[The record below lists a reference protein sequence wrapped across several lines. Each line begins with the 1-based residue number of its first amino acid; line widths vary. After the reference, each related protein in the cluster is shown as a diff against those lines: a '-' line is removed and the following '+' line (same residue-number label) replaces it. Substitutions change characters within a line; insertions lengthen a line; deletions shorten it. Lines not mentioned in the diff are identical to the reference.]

1 MQSIRETAGQD
12 LQWRRV
18 KWWKRE
24 FELRSGDGVLA
35 KLYRQKG
42 MPGVIGEAM
51 DGQWNFKRRSFWNG
65 DIVIT
70 DLATQAEIGIAKRG
84 RKKSLAFAD
93 GRTLTLKKTSRWK
106 HEWVWLNDEGTPL
119 IHFQSNKHLTLE
131 YAAFSFPE
139 LSLLV
144 ILGWH
149 LIVLQQ
155 EEEAATAASASISG

>member
-1 MQSIRETAGQD
+1 MQSIREAAGQD
-12 LQWRRV
+12 LQWKRV

-24 FELRSGDGVLA
+24 FELRSGDEVLA
-35 KLYRQKG
+35 KLYKQNG
-42 MPGVIGEAM
+42 MPGVIGEAI

-65 DIVIT
+65 EIVIADPT
-70 DLATQAEIGIAKRG
+70 TLAEIGVAKRG

-106 HEWVWLNDEGTPL
+106 HQWVWLNDDETPL
-119 IHFQSNKHLTLE
+119 IHFQSNKHLILE
-131 YAAFSFPE
+131 SAALSFPE

-144 ILGWH
+144 TLGWH

-155 EEEAATAASASISG
+155 EEEAAAASGV

>member
-1 MQSIRETAGQD
+1 MQSLREAAGQD
-12 LQWRRV
+12 LEWKRV

-24 FELRSGDGVLA
+24 FELRSGDEVLA
-35 KLYRQKG
+35 KLYKQKG
-42 MPGVIGEAM
+42 TSGVIGEAT
-51 DGQWNFKRRSFWNG
+51 DGQWTFKRRSFWNG

-70 DLATQAEIGIAKRG
+70 ELAYQAEIGIAKRG

-93 GRTLTLKKTSRWK
+93 GRTLTLKKTSIWR
-106 HEWVWLNDEGTPL
+106 HQWVWLNDDETPL
-119 IHFQSNKHLTLE
+119 VHFQSNKHLLLE
-131 YAAFSFPE
+131 PAALSFPE

-155 EEEAATAASASISG
+155 EEEAASASASSF